1 MTGVIYMSF
10 VCPDCMVQIEIEIG
24 ELQRVNDLCV
34 VDDWYKGGGVLLI
47 GYEMY
52 RLLTSR
58 KYPAA
63 RGRKS
68 KSKSNDPVVI
78 DLIEEDQN
86 EEMLVGRSRPP
97 AEVKVIFRRTV
108 LL

>member
-1 MTGVIYMSF
+1 MLTV
-10 VCPDCMVQIEIEIG
+10 P
-24 ELQRVNDLCV
+24 LCV

-68 KSKSNDPVVI
+68 KSKGNDPVVI